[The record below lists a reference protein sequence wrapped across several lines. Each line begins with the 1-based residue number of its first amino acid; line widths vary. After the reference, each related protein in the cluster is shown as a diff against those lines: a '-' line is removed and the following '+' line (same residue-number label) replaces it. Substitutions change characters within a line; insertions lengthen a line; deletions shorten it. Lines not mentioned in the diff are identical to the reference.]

1 MKISHNWLKNYIAHN
16 LSAEQIDQML
26 TAGGLEVESVE
37 SFESIKGGLK
47 GLVIGEILT
56 CSKHP
61 NADKLS
67 LTTVNVGIETPLQI
81 VCGAP
86 NVAAGQKVV
95 VAPVGTFVHPISG
108 EAFEIKKSKIRG
120 ELSEGMICAEDEIGL
135 GVSHEGILVLPKD
148 VEVGTKAVDFFKLEN
163 DTIYEIGLTPNRADA
178 ASHIGVARDLSALI
192 NTSKA
197 IQEKNIIIEAK
208 LTLPSVEKFKE
219 GNHKL
224 IEVVVDDAIACPRY
238 SGITIIN
245 VTVADSPDWLK
256 NRLKSIGVN
265 PINNIVDITNFV
277 LHELGQPLHAFD
289 ADKIT
294 GNKIII
300 RSANEGEKF
309 ITLDHVE
316 RKLYAGNLMIANAET
331 AMCIAGVFGGA
342 SSGISTDTKNVFL
355 ESAYFSAASI
365 RKTGKQHGLK
375 TDASFRYERGTDPE
389 ITVYALKRAAL
400 LITEICGGSI
410 NSPLIDLY
418 PEKVKSSSFEINYSY
433 IDSFCGEV
441 IDRNVIAIILT
452 SLGIKIIST
461 DANSIV
467 VDVPTFKV
475 DVLRPVDVIEEILRV
490 YGYDRIP
497 LPKKQSISLPA
508 IVDFDREDIQNKIAD
523 YLAAQ
528 GFNEILTNSLTKASY
543 NESAG
548 WSEEKSVHL
557 LNPLSQDLG
566 VMRQDLLM
574 NGLEILQYNRNRRQT
589 DLKVFE
595 FGKVYSMKEGK
606 YLESYSLSLLV
617 TGKKQD
623 VSWHGNP
630 SNVDFFYLKS
640 IATNLLTL
648 AGVSTNEL
656 AVIESVHSA
665 FSYGLTYSSGNKVV
679 LEIGLLNVA
688 LCKKFDLSE
697 VISATFNWDVVI
709 KKAKKKPVQYM
720 EVSKFPSVKRD
731 LSMLVDVNTTF
742 SKIKEVAHRTE
753 KKILKEINLFDLY
766 QGDKI
771 EQGKKSMAVSFL
783 LQDDGATLAD
793 KQIDKTME
801 RLMHAFESEVGAT
814 IRKS

>member
-26 TAGGLEVESVE
+26 TASGLEVESVE
-37 SFESIKGGLK
+37 AFESIKGGLK

-67 LTTVNVGIETPLQI
+67 LTSVNVGGETPLQI
-81 VCGAP
+81 VCGAS
-86 NVAAGQKVV
+86 NVAAGQKVI
-95 VAPVGTFVHPISG
+95 VATVGTMVHPISG

-135 GVSHEGILVLPKD
+135 GTSHEGILVLPQD
-148 VEVGTKAVDFFKLEN
+148 VVVGTKAVDFFKLEN
-163 DTIYEIGLTPNRADA
+163 DSIYEIGLTPNRSDA

-197 IQEKNIIIEAK
+197 IQEKNIVSEAK
-208 LTLPSVEKFKE
+208 VTLPSVEKFQE
-219 GNHKL
+219 GNNKL
-224 IEVVVDDAIACPRY
+224 IHVVVDDAVSCPRY
-238 SGITIIN
+238 SGITIAN
-245 VTVADSPDWLK
+245 VTVAESPDWLK
-256 NRLKSIGVN
+256 NRLRSIDVN

-289 ADKIT
+289 ADKII
-294 GNKIII
+294 GNKVIV
-300 RSANEGEKF
+300 RSALEGEKF
-309 ITLDHVE
+309 VTLDNVE
-316 RKLYAGNLMIANAET
+316 RKLQAGNLMICNAEV

-342 SSGISTDTKNVFL
+342 SSGITSATKNVFL
-355 ESAYFSAASI
+355 ESAYFSSASI

-400 LITEICGGSI
+400 LITEICGGTI
-410 NSPLIDLY
+410 DSPLIDLY
-418 PEKVKSSSFEINYSY
+418 PEKVKSSSFEIKYAY

-441 IDRNVIAIILT
+441 IDRNVIATILT

-461 DANSIV
+461 DANSLM

-490 YGYDRIP
+490 YGFDRIP

-508 IVDFDREDIQNKIAD
+508 IVDFDREEIQNKIAD

-528 GFNEILTNSLTKASY
+528 GFNEILTNSLTKTSY

-606 YLESYSLSLLV
+606 YIESYSLSLLV
-617 TGKKQD
+617 TGKKQE
-623 VSWHGNP
+623 VSWQGNS

-648 AGVSTNEL
+648 AGVNISEL
-656 AVIESVHSA
+656 AVNEIVHPAYS
-665 FSYGLTYSSGNKVV
+665 FGLNYASGNKVV
-679 LEIGLLNVA
+679 LEIGLLNTA
-688 LCKKFDLSE
+688 LSKKFDLSE
-697 VISATFNWDVVI
+697 VVAANFNWDVVI
-709 KKAKKKPVQYM
+709 KKAKKKPVQYL

-731 LSMLVDVNTTF
+731 LSMMVDVSTTF
-742 SKIKEVAHRTE
+742 AKIKEVAHRTE

-771 EQGKKSMAVSFL
+771 EKGKKSMAVSFL
-783 LQDDGATLAD
+783 LQDDAATLAD

-801 RLMHAFESEVGAT
+801 RLMQAFESEVGAT